1 MSVLRKFAG
10 QTMIYG
16 LSTIVSRLINFV
28 LTPIFVHKFP
38 ANIYG
43 VFTHLYSWAA
53 MLNAILAFGMETTF
67 FRYLHKHENNRK
79 AVYANTFT
87 TILLVSIL
95 FLLTLLA
102 FSSSIAT
109 WLNNGIYHNDY
120 KTYVWLFGFILVADA
135 LAIIPFASLRADERP
150 IRFSIIKLVNIL
162 TVLGTNLIFLFAIPY
177 LIEVSDGFAR
187 FAEPWY
193 RPGWLG
199 YVFIAN
205 LIASIFTLLLLL
217 PELLRVRLQLDR
229 KMVVDMIAYS
239 FPVLVANISFIIN
252 EHIDKMLLPKLIPGE
267 RGQTDVGIYGA
278 VSRIAVFLS
287 VFVQAFRL
295 GAEPFFFSYAKNENA
310 RRTYSRIMEYFIIA
324 MVIVMVGITANI
336 EWLKH
341 FIRGGSPEQQ
351 AIYWSGLEVVPILL
365 MGYVLLGVYMN
376 LSIWYKLSDQT
387 RFGLY
392 ISGMGAL
399 VTLALNFVLIPMY
412 SYVAAAWVTV
422 VAYGCMITL
431 SYLWGQA
438 RYPIPYKVPKGLAYL
453 LAAGLLSWIMFDVL
467 DRHLV
472 YSNILFLGF
481 LVVITYV
488 ERQTISEATRSL
500 GRRN

>member
-1 MSVLRKFAG
+1 
-10 QTMIYG
+10 MIYG

-28 LTPIFVHKFP
+28 LTPIFVHKFS

-43 VFTHLYSWAA
+43 IFTNFYSWAS
-53 MLNAILAFGMETTF
+53 MIQAILAFGMETTF
-67 FRYLHKHENNRK
+67 FRYLHKHEDNQK

-87 TILLVSIL
+87 IIILVSAL
-95 FLLTLLA
+95 FLVTLLA

-109 WLNNGIYHNDY
+109 WLNNGVYHADY
-120 KTYVWLFGFILVADA
+120 ETYVWLFGLFLVTDA
-135 LAIIPFASLRADERP
+135 LAVIPFASLRAEGRP
-150 IRFSIIKLVNIL
+150 LRFSIIKLANIL
-162 TVLGTNLIFLFAIPY
+162 MVLGANLVFLFAIPHF
-177 LIEVSDGFAR
+177 IEVNSGFAR

-205 LIASIFTLLLLL
+205 LIASVFTLVLLL
-217 PELLRVRLQLDR
+217 PELLRARLQLDR
-229 KMVVDMIAYS
+229 KMVVDMIGYS
-239 FPVLVANISFIIN
+239 IPVLVANISFIIN
-252 EHIDKMLLPKLIPGE
+252 EHLDKMLLPKLIPGE
-267 RGQTDVGIYGA
+267 QGRVDVGIYGA

-324 MVIVMVGITANI
+324 MVVVVVGITANI
-336 EWLKH
+336 EWLKY
-341 FIRGGSPEQQ
+341 FIKGESAEQQ
-351 AIYWSGLEVVPILL
+351 ALYWSGLEVVPILL
-365 MGYVLLGVYMN
+365 MGYAMLGVYMN

-392 ISGMGAL
+392 ISGMGAI
-399 VTLALNFVLIPMY
+399 VTLVLCFIFIPIY
-412 SYVAAAWVTV
+412 SYVAAAWITV
-422 VAYGCMITL
+422 VAYGFMITL

-453 LAAGLLSWIMFDVL
+453 LAAGGLSWVMFDVL
-467 DRHLV
+467 QRDLLF
-472 YSNILFLGF
+472 SNVLFVGFLGVIAF
-481 LVVITYV
+481 L
-488 ERQTISEATRSL
+488 ERKMIAEAW
-500 GRRN
+500 RNLRGSA